1 MVILSYS
8 SVGLQQWGDV
18 FLEGLSSLVQRQML
32 GGTQGSFGPLKL
44 QTSKDSL
51 CFHGCWNCFFF
62 IHFWKIPFGSC
73 MGAEAFEN
81 LVFRLRCYALLKGK
95 LAFHCFAFIFIQN
108 RSVEKILSQQSWLKT
123 YQRYRL
129 DIHMPKK
136 GQLGWCFVSWGVIQK
151 VSTRRLCQSPFAQLF
166 WFRSA
171 LQMSSKAR
179 EGSWLFL
186 LSAQSTRQGYR
197 FF

>member
-81 LVFRLRCYALLKGK
+81 LVFHLRCYALLKGK

-136 GQLGWCFVSWGVIQK
+136 GQLGYVLCHEKSYRRSPLGGSASLHSPNFSGSGQPYRWAPRQEKGDGCF
-151 VSTRRLCQSPFAQLF
+151 C
-166 WFRSA
+166 
-171 LQMSSKAR
+171 
-179 EGSWLFL
+179 
-186 LSAQSTRQGYR
+186 
-197 FF
+197 